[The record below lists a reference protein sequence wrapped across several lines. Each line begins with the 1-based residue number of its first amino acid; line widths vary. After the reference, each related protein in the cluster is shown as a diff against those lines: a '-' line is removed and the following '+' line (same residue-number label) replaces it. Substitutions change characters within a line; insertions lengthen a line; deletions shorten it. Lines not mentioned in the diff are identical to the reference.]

1 MNSCP
6 YKNCKIQ
13 QVSQLFKNGHQAVD
27 WCPKNPY
34 GTPLVAPCNGVV
46 ESIRTDTNIYDEFW
60 APFGKGYGI
69 VIKDDDDQ
77 SYNLYWHC
85 LQVFPVEVGERV
97 TKGRTVIAQMGN
109 SGICYSDGIE
119 VPLEKRLKPPYPG
132 THLHQER
139 YLLDGNNNKTYYD
152 PLMFTDFGEL
162 VNPNML
168 DYIKKVVQKM
178 IDLIKGR

>member
-1 MNSCP
+1 MNCVP
-6 YKNCKIQ
+6 FKGAKLQHI
-13 QVSQLFKNGHQAVD
+13 SQYFKNEHQAVD
-27 WCPKNPY
+27 WCPPKPY
-34 GTPLVAPCNGVV
+34 GTPLVSPCNGVV
-46 ESIRTDTNIYDEFW
+46 ASIRTDTNINDEFW
-60 APFGKGYGI
+60 GSFQRGYGI

-109 SGICYSDGIE
+109 SGLCYSNGVE
-119 VPLEKRLKPPYPG
+119 VKPEDKLRPPYPG

-139 YLLDGNNNKTYYD
+139 YLLDEQNNKIYYD

-162 VNPNML
+162 VQPNMW
-168 DYIKKVVQKM
+168 DYIKKVVANM
-178 IDLIKGR
+178 IKLLKK